1 MSTRAG
7 ELARLDVNIGSD
19 TREVLSGFA
28 RVSQA
33 AEQMAKDI
41 QRAGR
46 SLEGFGRSLSIQVTA
61 PLTGI
66 AALATK
72 ATADFETA
80 MVGVAKTV
88 DAPAEAIQALGRH
101 FQAVSE
107 RIPVAA
113 NELAKIAEEAGQLGI
128 AIQNIP
134 EFAEVVAGLRV
145 STNLA
150 DEAATTLARFANIMG
165 TAQTEFDR
173 MGSTI
178 VALGNNLATTEREIA
193 EMALRIAGAG
203 RQIGFTEAQ
212 VLAFAGALSSVGIA
226 ADAGGSALSRTMIRI
241 ASAVD
246 QGGDKLRLF
255 ASVAGMSADEFAR
268 RFREDAAGAIQA
280 FIAGLATVEQ
290 RGVSALRVLDELGL
304 TEIRVRDM
312 LLRSSSAAGVL
323 TNALQIGATAW
334 EENNALTDEASR
346 FYERLAAQ
354 FQVLRNRLVN
364 ITAEFGDA
372 LRPAIDQAVEVG
384 HRLLNV
390 ARELVQWFG
399 RLDEET
405 RVQVTQLGVLVAA
418 IGPVAA
424 VAGVLVKAFGFIVGL
439 VNPVTVALAAIA
451 GAIVAIRNNWLG
463 MGEAASRAWNTLL
476 DVVPRVIT
484 AVGNV
489 VKPWLNIL
497 IASFHTLGSIAVIVW
512 DEYIREPAIRAFR
525 AIRDWARPVLT
536 AIATAFEHL
545 GRLGERAAAAIR
557 NAFVDAAE
565 GAEDEGATIGQR
577 IADAIVDNF
586 SRDYVG
592 VFVRVVSDGLNRAR
606 ELVMRAI
613 ERLRSMAVEGGALQE
628 LEDAALALSEVAS
641 STDLSNMPVQA
652 DRDFRQLARTVEGLA
667 GAFAD
672 TLGGAIKDVR
682 SAFASFAQYVM
693 RTLASLVARF
703 LVFKAAL
710 SFFGGGPLAGLFG
723 ESFLGFRI
731 PGRAMG
737 GPVQAGRAYVV
748 GERGPELFVPRQ
760 SGTVVPN
767 EAMARPVVVSIPAP
781 PPSPDP
787 FVAARDAWWQRVI
800 AETMRQLESA
810 GALRLGTVTG

>member
-1 MSTRAG
+1 
-7 ELARLDVNIGSD
+7 
-19 TREVLSGFA
+19 
-28 RVSQA
+28 
-33 AEQMAKDI
+33 
-41 QRAGR
+41 
-46 SLEGFGRSLSIQVTA
+46 
-61 PLTGI
+61 
-66 AALATK
+66 
-72 ATADFETA
+72 
-80 MVGVAKTV
+80 
-88 DAPAEAIQALGRH
+88 
-101 FQAVSE
+101 
-107 RIPVAA
+107 
-113 NELAKIAEEAGQLGI
+113 
-128 AIQNIP
+128 
-134 EFAEVVAGLRV
+134 
-145 STNLA
+145 TNLA
-150 DEAATTLARFANIMG
+150 DEAATTLARLANIMG

-203 RQIGFTEAQ
+203 RQIGLTEAQ
-212 VLAFAGALSSVGIA
+212 VLAFAGALSSVGIE
-226 ADAGGSALSRTMIRI
+226 ADAGGSALSRTMIQI

-290 RGVSALRVLDELGL
+290 RGVSTFRVLDELGL
-304 TEIRVRDM
+304 SQIRVRDM

-334 EENNALTDEASR
+334 EENNALTNEASR

-399 RLDEET
+399 RLDEAT

-424 VAGVLVKAFGFIVGL
+424 VAGVLVKAFGSIVGL
-439 VNPVTVALAAIA
+439 VNPVTAALAAIV

-512 DEYIREPAIRAFR
+512 DEYIREPAIRR
-525 AIRDWARPVLT
+525 S
-536 AIATAFEHL
+536 E
-545 GRLGERAAAAIR
+545 ERR
-557 NAFVDAAE
+557 VGKE
-565 GAEDEGATIGQR
+565 G
-577 IADAIVDNF
+577 
-586 SRDYVG
+586 S
-592 VFVRVVSDGLNRAR
+592 
-606 ELVMRAI
+606 
-613 ERLRSMAVEGGALQE
+613 
-628 LEDAALALSEVAS
+628 
-641 STDLSNMPVQA
+641 
-652 DRDFRQLARTVEGLA
+652 
-667 GAFAD
+667 
-672 TLGGAIKDVR
+672 
-682 SAFASFAQYVM
+682 
-693 RTLASLVARF
+693 
-703 LVFKAAL
+703 
-710 SFFGGGPLAGLFG
+710 
-723 ESFLGFRI
+723 
-731 PGRAMG
+731 
-737 GPVQAGRAYVV
+737 
-748 GERGPELFVPRQ
+748 
-760 SGTVVPN
+760 
-767 EAMARPVVVSIPAP
+767 
-781 PPSPDP
+781 
-787 FVAARDAWWQRVI
+787 
-800 AETMRQLESA
+800 
-810 GALRLGTVTG
+810 